1 MARRIIEEYQ
11 NYRIALDQLKVFEE
25 GLLKEA
31 DEARRIAQF
40 SYQQGESDLLNLLD
54 AQRVERT
61 TLIEYHE
68 AQFELQVALARLEQA
83 TGGLP

>member
-1 MARRIIEEYQ
+1 
-11 NYRIALDQLKVFEE
+11 L
-25 GLLKEA
+25 
-31 DEARRIAQF
+31 

-54 AQRVERT
+54 AQRVQRA

-68 AQFELQVALARLEQA
+68 AQFELQAALARLEQV